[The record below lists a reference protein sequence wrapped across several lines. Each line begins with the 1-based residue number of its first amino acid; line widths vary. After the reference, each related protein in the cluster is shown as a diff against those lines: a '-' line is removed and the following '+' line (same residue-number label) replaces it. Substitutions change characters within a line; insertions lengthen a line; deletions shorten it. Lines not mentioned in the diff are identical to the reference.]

1 MSAAGTAL
9 RQDLEGVA
17 LTTGQDLRAD
27 LGSWVDLLPDETL
40 DAAVALQTASAT
52 LQLLAASDLAMS
64 QETRRRI
71 AEEADALQDRAY
83 RAVAYSAAEE
93 GLED

>member
-1 MSAAGTAL
+1 MSAAGTAI
-9 RQDLEGVA
+9 RVDLEDVVVTA
-17 LTTGQDLRAD
+17 EDLRVD
-27 LGSWVDLLPDETL
+27 LGGWVDLLPSETL
-40 DAAVALQTASAT
+40 DAAVALQTAAET

-71 AEEADALQDRAY
+71 AEEADAMQDRAY
-83 RAVAYSAAEE
+83 RTVAASAAEE